1 MLPAQHGVRRAG
13 GLGFGHP
20 DHPER
25 VHRPEEPRDQGH
37 EQRDLERERTR
48 LGVDADDLVLRLRR
62 LVGQDRL
69 ELSVRH
75 QLRVLLQG
83 RRDLF
88 LLGLLLSAAVGLYVL
103 YALFRAEEM

>member
-48 LGVDADDLVLRLRR
+48 LGVDADDLVAVILAWGCVNPPGPCPADADGSGVVDADD
-62 LVGQDRL
+62 LVMVILAWGPCP
-69 ELSVRH
+69 
-75 QLRVLLQG
+75 
-83 RRDLF
+83 
-88 LLGLLLSAAVGLYVL
+88 
-103 YALFRAEEM
+103 